1 MESLHS
7 SQVTAL
13 PGTPCQNTEMRK
25 QDVAHQ
31 REMALNT
38 LSEIANVFDFPDLNR
53 FLTVS
58 YKLHNIVDLIE
69 VFNSIFCV
77 YSRFFKRKSGKYIE
91 EHIDPKFS
99 DFDFVMIT
107 LLV

>member
-1 MESLHS
+1 MVESLHS
-7 SQVTAL
+7 SQMTAL
-13 PGTPCQNTEMRK
+13 PNTPCQNADMRK

-58 YKLHNIVDLIE
+58 YNI
-69 VFNSIFCV
+69 
-77 YSRFFKRKSGKYIE
+77 
-91 EHIDPKFS
+91 
-99 DFDFVMIT
+99 
-107 LLV
+107 

>member
-1 MESLHS
+1 MA
-7 SQVTAL
+7 AL
-13 PGTPCQNTEMRK
+13 PSTPCQNAEMRK

-58 YKLHNIVDLIE
+58 CKVWLTYLFSIKY
-69 VFNSIFCV
+69 FN
-77 YSRFFKRKSGKYIE
+77 
-91 EHIDPKFS
+91 
-99 DFDFVMIT
+99 
-107 LLV
+107 

>member
-7 SQVTAL
+7 SQMTAL
-13 PGTPCQNTEMRK
+13 PSTPSHSAEMRK

-58 YKLHNIVDLIE
+58 
-69 VFNSIFCV
+69 
-77 YSRFFKRKSGKYIE
+77 G
-91 EHIDPKFS
+91 
-99 DFDFVMIT
+99 T
-107 LLV
+107 A

>member
-1 MESLHS
+1 M
-7 SQVTAL
+7 TAL
-13 PGTPCQNTEMRK
+13 PSTPCQNAEMRK

-58 YKLHNIVDLIE
+58 CNV
-69 VFNSIFCV
+69 
-77 YSRFFKRKSGKYIE
+77 
-91 EHIDPKFS
+91 
-99 DFDFVMIT
+99 
-107 LLV
+107 

>member
-1 MESLHS
+1 M
-7 SQVTAL
+7 TAL
-13 PGTPCQNTEMRK
+13 PSTPCQNAEMRK

-58 YKLHNIVDLIE
+58 CKVWL
-69 VFNSIFCV
+69 
-77 YSRFFKRKSGKYIE
+77 
-91 EHIDPKFS
+91 
-99 DFDFVMIT
+99 T
-107 LLV
+107 